1 MLRCWLPVRCRDAS
15 SRLYCLIS
23 SPRLLRLATG
33 ACPTRAATSLGSR
46 SCLIGAPHARL
57 PISSRLPPAVVLG
70 DEESLGIYR
79 EDEAYTATRFPC
91 PCDLQRPLDGR
102 GGDPGPARE
111 CTLTGLDGHAY
122 HLRASPLFRS
132 AGRLPKG
139 AAEVLSNQRASLVIF
154 IHLDERIAP
163 NPHHA

>member
-57 PISSRLPPAVVLG
+57 RISSCLPPARVFR
-70 DEESLGIYR
+70 DEEGLGVYR
-79 EDEAYTATRFPC
+79 EEEAYPSAGLAFPRY
-91 PCDLQRPLDGR
+91 LQRILDGR

-111 CTLTGLDGHAY
+111 SALAGLDAHAC

-132 AGRLPKG
+132 AG
-139 AAEVLSNQRASLVIF
+139 
-154 IHLDERIAP
+154 
-163 NPHHA
+163 